1 MQTYFADL
9 LAFFGI
15 SGAPQTFVE
24 LSLGCSVCWWL
35 WVSSL
40 PVFALSRNVLTLGGG
55 FVDLHSCRCRLFSAL
70 AVSRRSLR
78 SDTPFSLHLLWC
90 QGWL

>member
-15 SGAPQTFVE
+15 SGAPLN
-24 LSLGCSVCWWL
+24 LSLGCSVCWLL
-35 WVSSL
+35 WASFL
-40 PVFALSRNVLTLGGG
+40 PVFVLSRNVLTLGGG
-55 FVDLHSCRCRLFSAL
+55 FVDLHSCRCRLLSAL
-70 AVSRRSLR
+70 AVSRRSLC
-78 SDTPFSLHLLWC
+78 SDASLSLHLLWC

>member
-15 SGAPQTFVE
+15 SGAPQTFAE
-24 LSLGCSVCWWL
+24 LIPWMFGVLVALGI
-35 WVSSL
+35 
-40 PVFALSRNVLTLGGG
+40 VLACFRLISECINAGRG

-78 SDTPFSLHLLWC
+78 IDASFSLYLLRC